1 MVAFREPI
9 RKKRI
14 PIAKIPDRLVY
25 EVMDG
30 NPIFYK
36 GYKEVLAGKKTYS
49 EIMGS
54 SKLQSLIVSY
64 LLRIL
69 FKNFDEEQFTIL
81 SSEAGIHLDNGNNLA
96 GDILIF
102 TPEQI
107 VGEEFDEKYADVPP
121 KIAIEV
127 DISADVED
135 LGEEGYIYKK
145 TQKLL
150 DFGVEKVIWIT
161 TKAQKVTVATPD
173 KDWQISN
180 WNKDI
185 EVMDG
190 VSFNIGEYLLKKKA
204 K

>member
-30 NPIFYK
+30 KPIFYK
-36 GYKEVLAGKKTYS
+36 GYKEVLTGKKTYS

-54 SKLQSLIVSY
+54 SKLQSFVVEFILK
-64 LLRIL
+64 IL
-69 FKNFDEEQFTIL
+69 FKNLDGDAYRIFTN
-81 SSEAGIHLDNGNNLA
+81 EAGIHLNNSNNLA

-102 TPEQI
+102 NDADMPIESI
-107 VGEEFDEKYADVPP
+107 DEKYADVPP

-127 DISADVED
+127 DISADIED
-135 LGEEGYIYKK
+135 LGEDGYIYKK

-150 DFGVEKVIWIT
+150 DFGVEKMIWIT

-173 KDWQISN
+173 KDWQIST